1 MKGSIPKGSQTG
13 GDMGFAG
20 RKGTMNARNIRR
32 LMKKFPN
39 DVELLAVLQQEL
51 DKYMSKDGQ

>member
-1 MKGSIPKGSQTG
+1 MKGSISKGPQFG

-20 RKGTMNARNIRR
+20 RKGKMTPRNIRR

-39 DVELLAVLQQEL
+39 DEKLLKLLQDKL
-51 DKYMSKDGQ
+51 DNFKYS

>member
-1 MKGSIPKGSQTG
+1 MKGSIPKGSQFG

-20 RKGTMNARNIRR
+20 RKGNLNARNIRR

-39 DVELLAVLQQEL
+39 DEKLQQALQEEL
-51 DKYMSKDGQ
+51 NKYKSP